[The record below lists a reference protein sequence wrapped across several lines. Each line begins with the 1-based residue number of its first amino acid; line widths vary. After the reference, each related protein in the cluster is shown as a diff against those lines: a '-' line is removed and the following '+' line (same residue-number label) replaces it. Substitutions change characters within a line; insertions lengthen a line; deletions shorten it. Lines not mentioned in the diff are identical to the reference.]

1 MHGPDRHGV
10 GPGWRRRSGDLSRTD
25 HPGSADCCIG
35 LLILTLTEWRRTWT
49 GATQAKQR
57 LIESTINLF
66 ATGPCCVCVCQSAVP
81 NEPWFYTT
89 CSCAANEPWSWRS
102 CSTAYKGQCCAV
114 LQPAT
119 GHQEQSGSAGKGCW
133 HWRIW
138 PPLQQGAR
146 WQIGLGG
153 GPDPHHAASPR
164 EEHEPVA
171 HQPARIPVRLLFRSF
186 GFHGGWLVSA
196 R

>member
-66 ATGPCCVCVCQSAVP
+66 ATGPCCVCVSYCPIFIPHVQQYDLWDI
-81 NEPWFYTT
+81 NKRPWKFLWVFTVSNYV
-89 CSCAANEPWSWRS
+89 SIEVVIIVKKIRILYLSHGLLSDNIRSWFTHAHLNVDTNCEQLVRS
-102 CSTAYKGQCCAV
+102 CPIIC
-114 LQPAT
+114 
-119 GHQEQSGSAGKGCW
+119 
-133 HWRIW
+133 
-138 PPLQQGAR
+138 
-146 WQIGLGG
+146 
-153 GPDPHHAASPR
+153 
-164 EEHEPVA
+164 
-171 HQPARIPVRLLFRSF
+171 
-186 GFHGGWLVSA
+186 
-196 R
+196 